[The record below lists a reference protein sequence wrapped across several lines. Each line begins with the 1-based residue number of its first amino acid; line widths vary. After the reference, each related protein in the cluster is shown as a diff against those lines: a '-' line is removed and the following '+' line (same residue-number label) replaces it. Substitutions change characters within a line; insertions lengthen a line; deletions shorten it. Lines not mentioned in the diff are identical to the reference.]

1 MTGIVESSGTATS
14 IIGSPVT
21 LAAPT
26 NNHVRA
32 VAVDLTNLAAGE
44 VIQISALAPLK
55 LGGTSILIE
64 QQSFTGVAPKPNA
77 QIIAC
82 LMPYGGSFTINQT
95 SGSVRTYDWF
105 IEVFDP

>member
-1 MTGIVESSGTATS
+1 MVAYVESASTATS

-26 NNHVRA
+26 SSHVRT

-55 LGGTSILIE
+55 LAGTAILIE
-64 QQSFTGVAPKPNA
+64 QQFFTGAVAKPNT

-95 SGSVRTYDWF
+95 SGSPRTYDWF
-105 IEVFDP
+105 IMVLDP

>member
-1 MTGIVESSGTATS
+1 MAGVVESNGTATS
-14 IIGSPVT
+14 IIGTPVT

-26 NNHVRA
+26 TNHVRA
-32 VAVDLTNLAAGE
+32 VAVDLTNLATGE

-55 LGGTSILIE
+55 LAGTSILIE
-64 QQSFTGVAPKPNA
+64 QQSFIGVAPKPNA

-82 LMPYGGSFTINQT
+82 LMPFGGSFTINQT

-105 IEVFDP
+105 IEVLDP